1 MDCFVK
7 PTIPSHR
14 ANTSFAT
21 GYCRPTKHYRAPTN
35 SRTQIRAVYDGYSN
49 SNSEPEPDPPTD
61 MPFNY
66 GEENGVGSEFE
77 SNTVID
83 ASVKK
88 VPLSDLKL
96 DLFGIASGVNRGL
109 AASPSAREEIIALV
123 EQIERENPTPSPT
136 YSELLLGEWRLVFT
150 NALDVL
156 SLGLL
161 APIALVS
168 EVYQN
173 IETSEQD
180 DFSVT
185 NIVNLEPA
193 IAPVSNS
200 FFGRTMGGLYVS
212 AAGTRRNDT
221 RIDIVFKG
229 VQFKPK
235 SIAGMELPGALS
247 TPNVAVGSPEGYIET
262 TFLDED
268 IRILRAPPGSKVFVL
283 QRVGS

>member
-1 MDCFVK
+1 MECFIK
-7 PTIPSHR
+7 PTLPIHLSQKSVAR
-14 ANTSFAT
+14 
-21 GYCRPTKHYRAPTN
+21 GCRRSSRHYQVSKN
-35 SRTQIRAVYDGYSN
+35 LRTRVHAVYDGYSN
-49 SNSEPEPDPPTD
+49 PYSEQEPEPTADV
-61 MPFNY
+61 PFNS
-66 GEENGVGSEFE
+66 GAGNGVGSAAEP
-77 SNTVID
+77 NTVID

-96 DLFGIASGVNRGL
+96 DLFGMASSVNRGL
-109 AASPSAREEIIALV
+109 AASPSVREQILALI
-123 EQIERENPTPSPT
+123 EQIERENPTPCPT
-136 YSELLLGEWRLVFT
+136 YSDLLLGEWRLVFT

-173 IETSEQD
+173 IENSDQN

-185 NIVNLEPA
+185 NVVNLEPA

-200 FFGRTMGGLYVS
+200 FFGRTMGALYVS

-229 VQFKPK
+229 VQFKPM
-235 SIAGMELPGALS
+235 SIAGLELPGALS
-247 TPNVAVGSPEGYIET
+247 TPSIAIGSPRGYIET

-268 IRILRAPPGSKVFVL
+268 IRILRAPRSNVFVL